1 MSDRAFLSL
10 ENLTLSYGNSI
21 AVDKFNLDIRKGE
34 LVAFL
39 GPSGCGKTTTMRS
52 IAGLLTPTSG
62 RITLDGTDI
71 TRVSANKRN
80 VGLVFQS
87 YALFPHLTV
96 YENVAFGLR
105 LKRMSDADI
114 DARVTA
120 GIKSVG
126 LSALSGRKPTELS
139 GGQQQRVA
147 LARSM
152 VMEPKVLLLDEP
164 LSNLDARLRVEMR
177 AELQRVQKETGVTMI
192 FVTHDQAEALSLADR
207 IVVMREG
214 LIEQVGTPEE
224 IYNNPASSFVAD
236 FVGFEN
242 VFALRGGKLA
252 TPGGAVALAEALPG
266 DAAGLAW
273 RPSGVALGTGPFKG
287 TVKSVSFTGN
297 LREYLLETPLGP
309 ITAEVGAALP
319 VHALGVELAFD
330 LPLKAAAPLQRFA

>member
-52 IAGLLTPTSG
+52 IAGLLNPTSG
-62 RITLDGTDI
+62 RIRLDGADI
-71 TRVSANKRN
+71 THVAANKRN

-105 LKRMSDADI
+105 LKRMADADI

-207 IVVMREG
+207 IVVMRNG
-214 LIEQVGTPEE
+214 LVEQVGTPEE
-224 IYNNPASSFVAD
+224 IYNNPVSAFVAD

-242 VFALRGGKLA
+242 VFALKDGKLA
-252 TPGGAVALAEALPG
+252 TPGGDVALTGALPA
-266 DAAGLAW
+266 AAGLAW
-273 RPSGVALGTGPFKG
+273 RPSGVVLDAGPFKG

-297 LREYLLETPLGP
+297 LREYLLDTPLGP
-309 ITAEVGAALP
+309 ITAEVSAALP
-319 VHALGVELAFD
+319 VHDLGTALAFD
-330 LPLKAAAPLQRFA
+330 LPLAAAAPLQRFA

>member
-1 MSDRAFLSL
+1 MSDTYLQL
-10 ENLTLSYGNSI
+10 DKLTLAYGDTVAVKDLDLSI
-21 AVDKFNLDIRKGE
+21 KKGE
-34 LVAFL
+34 LVALL

-52 IAGLLTPTSG
+52 IAGLLNPASG
-62 RITLDGTDI
+62 RITLDGADI

-105 LKRMSDADI
+105 LKGVSGQDLDAK
-114 DARVTA
+114 VTA

-126 LSALSGRKPTELS
+126 LASFATRKPGELS

-164 LSNLDARLRVEMR
+164 LSNLDARLRLEMR

-192 FVTHDQAEALSLADR
+192 FVTHDQIEALALADR
-207 IVVMREG
+207 IVVMLNG
-214 LIEQVGTPEE
+214 GIEQIGTPEE
-224 IYNNPASSFVAD
+224 IYNKPVSAFVAD

-242 VFALRGGKLA
+242 VFALENGKLA
-252 TPGGAVALAEALPG
+252 TSNSLVELSAPVPQAVK
-266 DAAGLAW
+266 GLAW
-273 RPSGVALGTGPFKG
+273 RPRMVILGSGPFQG
-287 TVKSVSFTGN
+287 TVRGTSFAGN
-297 LREYLLETPLGP
+297 VREYLLDTPLGP
-309 ITAEVGAALP
+309 IKAEVDAGEPSHAIGAT
-319 VHALGVELAFD
+319 LAFD
-330 LPLKAAAPLQRFA
+330 LPLGAAAPLSRYR